1 MSDKKDLDKK
11 KATDVVSMDVFEE
24 DANDGIDL
32 QQEDMALPFIKI
44 ASAQDD
50 ELMEQLEGLKSG
62 DVYNSVTLDF
72 YKGANGIRV
81 IPCAYQR
88 RFLQWAP
95 RGEGSGA
102 PVAIF
107 APEEERPRTERNE
120 HNKDMIVDGE
130 GHYIEETHQHY
141 VLQILEDG
149 TTQPGLISMK
159 STQLKKSRNWNSLVG
174 SRSQMGKNG
183 PFVPARYS
191 HIYKLETVKDIN
203 NKGSCHGCKITVD
216 QSLIE
221 ENRGDLYQL
230 AKGFAHSINKGEVV
244 VKHEAENVKEGDV
257 PF

>member
-1 MSDKKDLDKK
+1 MSDKKDLDKN
-11 KATDVVSMDVFEE
+11 KATDVVSMDMFEE

-141 VLQILEDG
+141 VLQLLEDG

-191 HIYKLETVKDIN
+191 HIYKLETVKESN
-203 NKGSCHGCKITVD
+203 NKGSWHGWKITVD

-221 ENRGDLYQL
+221 QNRGDLYQL

-244 VKHEAENVKEGDV
+244 GKHESETVEEGDV

>member
-107 APEEERPRTERNE
+107 APEDERPRTERNE
-120 HNKDMIVDGE
+120 HN
-130 GHYIEETHQHY
+130 
-141 VLQILEDG
+141 
-149 TTQPGLISMK
+149 
-159 STQLKKSRNWNSLVG
+159 
-174 SRSQMGKNG
+174 
-183 PFVPARYS
+183 
-191 HIYKLETVKDIN
+191 
-203 NKGSCHGCKITVD
+203 
-216 QSLIE
+216 
-221 ENRGDLYQL
+221 
-230 AKGFAHSINKGEVV
+230 
-244 VKHEAENVKEGDV
+244 
-257 PF
+257 